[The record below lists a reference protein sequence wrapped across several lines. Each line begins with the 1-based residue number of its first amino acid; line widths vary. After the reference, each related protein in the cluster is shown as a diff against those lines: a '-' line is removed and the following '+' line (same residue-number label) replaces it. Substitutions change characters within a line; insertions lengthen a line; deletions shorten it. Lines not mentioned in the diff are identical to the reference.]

1 MVGLLM
7 NGELESMWKEA
18 FMACLKVLSWYFL
31 ERLRKTT
38 EILTES
44 SLCPDHDH
52 TS

>member
-7 NGELESMWKEA
+7 NGELESMWNEA
-18 FMACLKVLSWYFL
+18 FMACLKALSWHFP

-38 EILTES
+38 GILSES
-44 SLCPDHDH
+44 SLCPDQDQ